1 VKLRMARLVA
11 PTLMI
16 WMKMLDRLLMVPPVN
31 SYRLTIPSLERTLRY
46 QITLMDLESQKRKAH
61 G

>member
-1 VKLRMARLVA
+1 MARLVA